1 MALTDIARQLK
12 ETFEGFG
19 LSEHQEELRQFRELY
34 GDAECIR
41 IGEMDYIVINEVYKS
56 KEYADV
62 AESVSPLFFNSIN
75 NSFAIIDAENSSTLP
90 SLVITVCLFLSKF
103 S

>member
-19 LSEHQEELRQFRELY
+19 VSDLQEAVKHFCEIY
-34 GDAECIR
+34 GDAESIR
-41 IGEMDYIVINEVYKS
+41 IGEMDYIVINEIYKS

-62 AESVSPLFFNSIN
+62 PETTSPLFFNSIRAD
-75 NSFAIIDAENSSTLP
+75 SI
-90 SLVITVCLFLSKF
+90 
-103 S
+103 